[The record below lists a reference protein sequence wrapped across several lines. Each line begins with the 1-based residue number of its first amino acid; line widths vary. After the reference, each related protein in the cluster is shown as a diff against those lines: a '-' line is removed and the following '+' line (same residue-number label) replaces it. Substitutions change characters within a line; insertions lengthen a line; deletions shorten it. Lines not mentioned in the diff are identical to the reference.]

1 MTVTRTPAPA
11 ASDTGGGRRGFH
23 GWRIV
28 AVFAATQTAGYG
40 CLYYTFPVLLHPI
53 AADLHTSTAAVTGA
67 LTTALLASAAMAM
80 PVGRWLDRHGG
91 RALMTA
97 GSAAGA
103 LLLIAWSQV
112 QALWQLYAVFAA
124 LGAAMA
130 MALYEPATAVI
141 VAWFD
146 PARRTRALLGMIV
159 VAGFAS
165 TIFMPLTGLLED
177 RYGWRTT
184 LLVLALLYTAVAVPL
199 HAMVIRR
206 PSHGA
211 TVHRSTPAT
220 RRAEVRASVRDTRFW
235 CLAVAFVAHGAA
247 MSAMTVHLVG
257 FLVTVGHPATF
268 AATVAGLLGV
278 LSVTGRLLLTATRR
292 RFPLHTVVAG
302 IFAVQAAAA
311 ISLPFI
317 GGTRLG
323 AVVAVTGFGIGFGV
337 ASLATPSLLADRYG
351 TTAYASI
358 AGTLNT
364 PVALAKAGAPLG
376 AAALYTTAS
385 GYTPVLVTIGG
396 ASLAAVAGILARAGS
411 PSPAAHAGRA
421 TDDRLASA
429 CSRNCWN
436 DTASIRQPEE
446 SNVPGQP

>member
-1 MTVTRTPAPA
+1 MPPTRTPVTA
-11 ASDTGGGRRGFH
+11 ASDVSGGHRGFH

-28 AVFAATQTAGYG
+28 AVFAVTQTAGYG
-40 CLYYTFPVLLHPI
+40 CLYYAFAVLLHPI

-91 RALMTA
+91 RVLMTA

-103 LLLIAWSQV
+103 LLLAAWSQV

-146 PARRTRALLGMIV
+146 PARRARALLGMIV

-165 TIFMPLTGLLED
+165 TIFMPLTGLLEH
-177 RYGWRTT
+177 RYGWRGT
-184 LLVLALLYTAVAVPL
+184 LLVLAALYAAVTVPL
-199 HAMVIRR
+199 HAIVIRR
-206 PSHGA
+206 PSQGA
-211 TVHRSTPAT
+211 ATRRSTSAT
-220 RRAEVRASVRDTRFW
+220 RRAEVRAAVRDARFW

-278 LSVTGRLLLTATRR
+278 LSVTGRLLLTAARR
-292 RFPLHTVVAG
+292 RFRIHVVVAG
-302 IFAVQAAAA
+302 IFVVQAAAA

-364 PVALAKAGAPLG
+364 PVTLAKAGAPLG
-376 AAALYTTAS
+376 AAALYTLTGS
-385 GYTPVLVTIGG
+385 YPPVLVAIGIG
-396 ASLAAVAGILARAGS
+396 SLAAAAGILARAA
-411 PSPAAHAGRA
+411 SPAPPPAVNSAGVVA
-421 TDDRLASA
+421 
-429 CSRNCWN
+429 
-436 DTASIRQPEE
+436 
-446 SNVPGQP
+446 